1 MHPTTILDR
10 VTRDTHRE
18 QRARV
23 SIHLRLARILG
34 ATDDTP
40 CEHDLAYTGASWPN
54 TYRYTATM
62 FNGETQSWA
71 TATGVGPTTLHATL
85 TALARLDAQG
95 ER

>member
-1 MHPTTILDR
+1 MTMNQILAR

-23 SIHLRLARILG
+23 AIHLRLARILG

-40 CEHDLAYTGASWPN
+40 CEHDLAYTGAAWPN

-71 TATGVGPTTLHATL
+71 TATGVGPTTLNATL

>member
-23 SIHLRLARILG
+23 AIHLRLARILG
-34 ATDDTP
+34 AADDTP

-62 FNGETQSWA
+62 YNGETQSWA
-71 TATGVGPTTLHATL
+71 TATGVGPTTLNATL
-85 TALARLDAQG
+85 TALARLNAQG